1 MNKYIK
7 NLLEQTQSVLK
18 ESIVADAAKLAGVE
32 EDVAADAIKGLNFA
46 SYLELGNAVSN
57 EDGELVRELLNI
69 DDIVPAD
76 PIEEAEQMDLD
87 LDDYLDMTDELCQS
101 CRQGFY
107 TETSIQDDMQG
118 VLHCDDC
125 GVEVTRYQRIFSG
138 AIEEGATQEC
148 QACSDGYRSTGLDP
162 WGETCVRCGGRGR
175 LTMDGDYIDDDD
187 LSDGANESKLAEAT
201 IARYD
206 AWALEDVNKNAI
218 DLVNK
223 AIDRCGDDLSPDNII
238 RKIRTGWRG
247 LNPAVV
253 NAAIAMVKKEAGDL
267 YEDNKLLDK
276 PTPTVRELAKKHNV
290 PSAEIASQLAKGI
303 KAEKEHTSD
312 ARVAKEIALD
322 HLNEFPDY
330 YDRLKKVE
338 EADNPS
344 APAKATPAA
353 TPPSAGS
360 SIDAL
365 AKPTDTAGKDDE
377 EQGLGRKSVDD
388 LQIGDQIE
396 VADIDG
402 QPAAGRVRNVN
413 GPGNTIVVTGK
424 GKEEHMIRK
433 DSILSTPMMDVTE
446 GENAR
451 KKKTKIGQKMQR
463 AERVEKKRQL
473 DIDEANASGTEDLVN
488 CPECHGKGSKKY
500 PHQGEMEWDSCWT
513 CDGAKKMSAKK
524 AKRFESVDEAIVD
537 LAEMQAT
544 FERML
549 SEAPIAGAEGDD
561 VKSFKQKL
569 KDPTQ
574 YYIRREYHIG
584 KTPYRDFKA
593 TVIDAAGGHD
603 TYKVSFTDDRG
614 EQISTWYPAPG
625 TGALSGRFYDERL
638 IKAGEKGKYVGGDS
652 RANWPPVPVSEGYG
666 EETHADMVEY
676 WKQSLSQ
683 SIVRKGVFTQM
694 YDAAGQDIDELN
706 AVIADEAESIADRYH
721 GSGEGIGSSDVN
733 HFIAGIAR
741 QLGIED
747 VFGWD
752 KPREPAKF
760 NPIASDDEMERDK
773 TNRYAKYNTALRGQ
787 DGLPKA
793 GDVEESRNPWS
804 DSYRRSSRN
813 TKGGPFKSKAVGSTV
828 KVIMGDHEGKVGTI
842 SRAEREQY
850 LSWSPFVIYYGI
862 DFEDG
867 SRGYVRR
874 ESTRKIKKGNEVA
887 DQTNEAASKKLACT
901 KCDEVSTQ
909 KAWEK
914 NDGSCPK
921 CNNSTQGVAESFK
934 NRIFDKVGDKVGT
947 SLGNGTVVDIQPMD
961 NRGRQIVRVKMD
973 KYADHDGDTFKFDA
987 GDLRPPTGV
996 AEGRDIKQKRQLR
1009 VGSSVTDD
1017 RGQSG
1022 EVRAF
1027 LDRSYKG
1034 TRVAKVRFYGSGN
1047 SGPEFFYVNVD
1058 QGNRMLESIDEARN
1072 ASNTEHAGA
1081 KKGKGGYYGR
1091 KQDAKSDSNKKRR
1104 ENDKKAVDETTR
1116 MKQLAGL
1123 RVDEVKSGN
1132 FNSRMI
1138 GQRVK
1143 IVSQEDSFGRN
1154 HFGEEGV
1161 ITRASREHTF
1171 SQMVPFIIEYGVK
1184 LDNGE
1189 RITIRREH
1197 VRKVKQVTEDAN
1209 SHQKKIAIDTV
1220 RNPNKS
1226 WLGGPSA
1233 KEAED
1238 TLRNKFG
1245 YTDKQI
1251 AKLKETTSAG
1261 AVAVGGSGLKEDEY
1275 ETGSRHGRNSWF
1287 VRNKHTNKIVAS
1299 DLSEKEATDM
1309 ALAYNAEHEG
1319 VNEGLQFWVEP
1330 LANGIFEVR
1339 NSEGDIHDVY
1349 DSGEEAVRV
1358 ATDLNAQYGEVDES
1372 YERMRTLAG
1381 LQAKQVTETASG
1393 GATGAGAIASSPT
1406 ALGGVQSRNASI
1418 YGQTTLR
1425 KKPTPK
1431 KRPTRENTGDGI
1443 GRSKKE

>member
-148 QACSDGYRSTGLDP
+148 QACSDGYRSTGLDM

-473 DIDEANASGTEDLVN
+473 DIDEADASGTEDLVN

-921 CNNSTQGVAESFK
+921 CNNSTQGVAE
-934 NRIFDKVGDKVGT
+934 
-947 SLGNGTVVDIQPMD
+947 
-961 NRGRQIVRVKMD
+961 
-973 KYADHDGDTFKFDA
+973 
-987 GDLRPPTGV
+987 
-996 AEGRDIKQKRQLR
+996 
-1009 VGSSVTDD
+1009 
-1017 RGQSG
+1017 
-1022 EVRAF
+1022 
-1027 LDRSYKG
+1027 
-1034 TRVAKVRFYGSGN
+1034 
-1047 SGPEFFYVNVD
+1047 
-1058 QGNRMLESIDEARN
+1058 ARN

-1091 KQDAKSDSNKKRR
+1091 KKDAKCDSNKARR
-1104 ENDKKAVDETTR
+1104 ANDKKAVDETTR

-1143 IVSQEDSFGRN
+1143 IVSQADSFGKN

-1184 LDNGE
+1184 LDSGE
-1189 RITIRREH
+1189 KITIRREH